1 MPQDSEY
8 IQEWPEDKLTV
19 AQLRAITPLLE
30 EYHEGVDEMDAEFG
44 TAAKKCRAALD
55 RAEER

>member
-19 AQLRAITPLLE
+19 GQLRSITPLLE
-30 EYHEGVDEMDAEFG
+30 EWNDGVDEPDEVVDR
-44 TAAKKCRAALD
+44 AAKKCRAALD